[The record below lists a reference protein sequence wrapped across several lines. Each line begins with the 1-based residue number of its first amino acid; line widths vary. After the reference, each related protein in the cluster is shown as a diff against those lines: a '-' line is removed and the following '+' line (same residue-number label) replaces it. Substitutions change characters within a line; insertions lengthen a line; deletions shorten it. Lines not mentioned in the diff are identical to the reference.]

1 MSDPTKCN
9 KTHGL
14 ATPQD
19 TGPMNSTGRHATP
32 RNFKGFLCSHS
43 QSKLCV
49 DDTLN
54 TRREEEEEPAVPRTA
69 LVKPNGSR
77 CSNQAS
83 LTPLIEA
90 GAGSWHHKGH

>member
-1 MSDPTKCN
+1 
-9 KTHGL
+9 
-14 ATPQD
+14 
-19 TGPMNSTGRHATP
+19 MNSTGRHATA
-32 RNFKGFLCSHS
+32 RHFKGFLCSHS
-43 QSKLCV
+43 PSELCA

-54 TRREEEEEPAVPRTA
+54 TGREEEEEPAVPRTA

-90 GAGSWHHKGH
+90 GAGSWDHKDH

>member
-1 MSDPTKCN
+1 
-9 KTHGL
+9 
-14 ATPQD
+14 
-19 TGPMNSTGRHATP
+19 MNATGRHATAP
-32 RNFKGFLCSHS
+32 HFKGFLCSHS

-54 TRREEEEEPAVPRTA
+54 TGREEEEEPAVPWTA

-83 LTPLIEA
+83 LTPVIEA
-90 GAGSWHHKGH
+90 GAGSGDHKGH